1 MRQMLEDLQRKS
13 SDWMTSR
20 MAEGKWMIVSHVV
33 EIQLVRAI
41 VKLNI
46 HEVNLKSLISL
57 SCFVLYIERCVATMK

>member
-1 MRQMLEDLQRKS
+1 MRQMLEDLQQKS

-57 SCFVLYIERCVATMK
+57 PASYCTLSAV